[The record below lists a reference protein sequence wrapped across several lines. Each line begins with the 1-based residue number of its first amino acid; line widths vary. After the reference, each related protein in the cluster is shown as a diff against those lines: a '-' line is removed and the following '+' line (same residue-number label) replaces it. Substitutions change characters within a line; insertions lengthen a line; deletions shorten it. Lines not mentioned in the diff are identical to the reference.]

1 MDRALNETHERNYNS
16 FQIKKSMIFSL
27 ISGYD
32 ETCSFSD
39 LGSSVVK
46 VLSMFTGEFSFE
58 DVFRSHTRFD
68 KNFETN
74 IFVFVLYAYFLLE
87 MCIILMNLTIGLA
100 ISNIQVQYNLLDK
113 EVILIISPTSN
124 MNQ

>member
-1 MDRALNETHERNYNS
+1 
-16 FQIKKSMIFSL
+16 MIFPL

-58 DVFRSHTRFD
+58 DV
-68 KNFETN
+68 
-74 IFVFVLYAYFLLE
+74 LLKLIAIE
-87 MCIILMNLTIGLA
+87 DTGNKSCALKLTSEKVNRYL
-100 ISNIQVQYNLLDK
+100 S
-113 EVILIISPTSN
+113 IISIYCYSN
-124 MNQ
+124 